1 MEQREQC
8 ELAQTLPSR
17 DRGRR
22 SQITE
27 STDFLYSKEYRRSSS
42 ARLLPQGRKNK
53 GIFFRL
59 LMDDSHRDD
68 CLILVENKGFM
79 LVEEL
84 ERTCSL
90 STSNRL
96 TTRQSSNK
104 FGSVLAARR
113 FNTLPTTLNSSSI
126 NNLFLDSCVPLVAS
140 ERSSSAWIP

>member
-1 MEQREQC
+1 M
-8 ELAQTLPSR
+8 
-17 DRGRR
+17 DRL
-22 SQITE
+22 
-27 STDFLYSKEYRRSSS
+27 F
-42 ARLLPQGRKNK
+42 
-53 GIFFRL
+53 
-59 LMDDSHRDD
+59 MDDSHRDD

-126 NNLFLDSCVPLVAS
+126 NNLFVL
-140 ERSSSAWIP
+140 SSSRQKISFSRLLDKRLVLSSPGE